1 MKINTNLAAI
11 NTNRAYNRNAG
22 GLSTTIQR
30 LSSGLRINSAKDDA
44 AGLAIS
50 ERFTS
55 QIRGNSVGM
64 RNAADAISMLQTAEG
79 GLQEISTMI
88 QRMRELAVQAANT
101 AVIGASERR
110 HLQKEVSQLTSEITR
125 IAKETDFNGV
135 NILNDGAMFGAS
147 AVGDKAT
154 VVQGLARAWL
164 RESQDM
170 ITKYFGLTP
179 NGDDMTIVL
188 ENNAKAG
195 SVASVSASV
204 AAGVGNITNLTM
216 TIDMDFFT
224 DTTFP
229 GDGGYLDS
237 GDAYDRIIAH
247 EMVHAVMFD
256 QTDTSGTNTQKWFM
270 EGTAEFMMGGD
281 DRVKSSAGGTS
292 QALVDANVI
301 AGNDITDGGGW
312 PMASSG
318 TSLQYAKAYLAVR
331 YLHEIAGGYTDGA
344 PETTGIGKIMADLN
358 GGDSLDTAIANN
370 TAFADAD
377 AFLAD
382 FDANGSTYLFAN
394 GLDLSNEDT
403 GAIGGADSETT
414 AYRDTENSA
423 LVPNT
428 DVFEKNPTNFNVIFP
443 FDPENDITSGYAQTI
458 AFQVGANEGDTLR
471 IGLASATAKALNIDN
486 VDLVTD
492 ATAALSYFD
501 TAIDVVAKQ
510 RARLGAQMNRVESAI
525 RTGETTVENLS
536 ASRSRIVDADYAQET
551 AKLTRTQI
559 LAQAGTA
566 MQAQAQATSNLALNL
581 LNGL

>member
-55 QIRGNSVGM
+55 QIRGNAVGM
-64 RNAADAISMLQTAEG
+64 RNAADAVSMLQTAEG

-125 IAKETDFNGV
+125 IAKETNFNGV
-135 NILNDGAMFGAS
+135 NILNDGAMFGA
-147 AVGDKAT
+147 AAAGDKAT
-154 VVQGLARAWL
+154 VVQALASAWL
-164 RESQDM
+164 RESEDLVSTYYGM
-170 ITKYFGLTP
+170 NASGAKLTVDLDSFTDGAGGTGARVSYAGA
-179 NGDDMTIVL
+179 NATDLTL
-188 ENNAKAG
+188 E
-195 SVASVSASV
+195 
-204 AAGVGNITNLTM
+204 
-216 TIDMDFFT
+216 IDMADFT
-224 DTTFP
+224 DVEFP
-229 GDGGYLDS
+229 GDATSASNTTYDS
-237 GDAYDRIIAH
+237 LIAH
-247 EMVHAVMFD
+247 EMVHAVLGNY
-256 QTDTSGTNTQKWFM
+256 TDATAASIPSWFNEGIAELIRGADGRVQSHGGVAGTYGSVDLK
-270 EGTAEFMMGGD
+270 TAWGG
-281 DRVKSSAGGTS
+281 SSEEYAGAFLT
-292 QALVDANVI
+292 A
-301 AGNDITDGGGW
+301 
-312 PMASSG
+312 
-318 TSLQYAKAYLAVR
+318 R
-331 YLHEIAGGYTDGA
+331 YLHDQAGGYDDTNVKA
-344 PETTGIGKIMADLN
+344 SGIGQVLEEYNTNGYDL
-358 GGDSLDTAIANN
+358 LAAIN
-370 TAFADAD
+370 TATGNGYASLD
-377 AFLAD
+377 AFLD
-382 FDANGSTYLFAN
+382 DAEAN
-394 GLDLSNEDT
+394 TVISGAVTEASLTNDDT
-403 GAIGGADSETT
+403 GAIGGLDAEGTS
-414 AYRDTENSA
+414 YRDTSPA
-423 LVPNT
+423 GIVPDTNL
-428 DVFEKNPTNFNVIFP
+428 FEKNPTNFNVIFP

-458 AFQVGANEGDTLR
+458 TFQVGANEGDTLR
-471 IGLASATAKALNIDN
+471 IGLASATAKALNIDK

-525 RTGETTVENLS
+525 RTSETTVENLS